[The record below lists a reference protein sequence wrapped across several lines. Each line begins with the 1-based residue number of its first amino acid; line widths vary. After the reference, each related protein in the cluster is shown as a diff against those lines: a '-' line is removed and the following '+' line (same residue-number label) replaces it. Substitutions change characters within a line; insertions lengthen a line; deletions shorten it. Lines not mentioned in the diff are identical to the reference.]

1 MQLCEINQV
10 ENISCLYVAK
20 MILIRLC
27 KETLEAFRVIIAS
40 RVSISSNPISLLYHV
55 SSSYYF
61 TSTLLYIDWISAV
74 TEFRVPVMISFS
86 VYPWPIYSK
95 TKSMNW
101 ASDMS
106 ALTSRSYVVSCPVR
120 AAAVEAKSC
129 INIEK

>member
-10 ENISCLYVAK
+10 EDISCLYVVK

-27 KETLEAFRVIIAS
+27 KETLEAFRVVIAS
-40 RVSISSNPISLLYHV
+40 RVSISRIPFP
-55 SSSYYF
+55 SS
-61 TSTLLYIDWISAV
+61 IMISAV
-74 TEFRVPVMISFS
+74 TEFRVPSSMISFS